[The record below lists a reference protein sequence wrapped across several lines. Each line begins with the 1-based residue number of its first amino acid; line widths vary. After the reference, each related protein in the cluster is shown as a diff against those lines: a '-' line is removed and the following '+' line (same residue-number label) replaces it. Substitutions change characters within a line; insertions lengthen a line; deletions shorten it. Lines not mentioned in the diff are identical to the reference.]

1 MSDRDELAS
10 AEETSPGPRR
20 DRTQRLAGVLF
31 SLAIWVFPRVGS
43 IVNNQEA
50 TVASP

>member
-1 MSDRDELAS
+1 MPDRDELAS
-10 AEETSPGPRR
+10 AEEKPRTATRPQTAQAGGP
-20 DRTQRLAGVLF
+20 F
-31 SLAIWVFPRVGS
+31 SLATWVFPRVGS